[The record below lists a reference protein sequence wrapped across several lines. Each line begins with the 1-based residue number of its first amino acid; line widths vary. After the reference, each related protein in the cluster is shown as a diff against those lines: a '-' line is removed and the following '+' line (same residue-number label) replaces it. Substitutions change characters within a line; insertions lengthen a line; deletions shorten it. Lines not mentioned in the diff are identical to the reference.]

1 MWTLV
6 VAVYLIGLAATA
18 MALLRDRMVG
28 TGRVVE
34 ATCSVLWP
42 LYWGVLYLFST
53 RERRKDATN

>member
-18 MALLRDRMVG
+18 MALRRDRMVG

-42 LYWGVLYLFST
+42 LYWIILYFCSY
-53 RERRKDATN
+53 RNRRRPATK